1 MARIPN
7 LGGFGNNTG
16 CLKMDIWNTPIYIT
30 TQKDYLITPRIDLS
44 NSAATKLIFN
54 VAYAQY
60 DNSTNDNLKVF
71 ISTDCGASWT
81 TIYNKAGATLSTAP
95 NVTSAFTPTAN
106 QWRSDSIS
114 LAAYMGQPDV
124 LFMFMTAAN
133 DGNNIYIDD
142 IQIPAIPT
150 AVPQNALADEM
161 KVYPNPGSGNFTV
174 ELASLPNP
182 EAAIDVYNMFGQK
195 IIAGYKTNFS
205 SGKLNLDF
213 NELSTG
219 NYFMEIKTSAG
230 MFYSKL
236 SVIK

>member
-1 MARIPN
+1 MVVCSLQSCIY
-7 LGGFGNNTG
+7 
-16 CLKMDIWNTPIYIT
+16 NTPIYIT
-30 TQKDYLITPRIDLS
+30 GQKDYLLTPRIDLS
-44 NSAATKLIFN
+44 GSLSTKLIFS
-54 VAYAQY
+54 VAYARY
-60 DNSTNDNLKVF
+60 NSSTNDTLKVL

-81 TIYNKAGATLSTAP
+81 TLYNKAGATLSTAP
-95 NVTSAFTPTAN
+95 NTTSSFTPTSS
-106 QWRSDSIS
+106 QWRSDTVS
-114 LAAYMGQPDV
+114 LAAYTGQPEV
-124 LFMFMTAAN
+124 LFMFMTTVN

-142 IQIPAIPT
+142 IQIPSIPT
-150 AVPQNALADEM
+150 AVTSNPVTEEI
-161 KVYPNPGSGNFTV
+161 KVYPNPGNGNFTV

-195 IIAGYKTNFS
+195 IITGYKANFS

-236 SVIK
+236 SVVK